1 MFLDFLFNTF
11 LYHPGNGGG
20 GGASGTGENED
31 GKEDNEKGGNNDEE
45 TITMTKAEYEAKLNQ
60 KFAEGAR
67 KAAKG
72 GDGNNPNNPQNTKP
86 GENSS
91 ENKGNNNDEIV
102 SIKNE
107 LEILKGEKLALKQG
121 VKPDYA
127 EDAVAILK
135 GKGLEISEANMKAI
149 VEKHPE
155 WKMSNDTQGSGVA
168 PLGSTGGKSNPPA
181 VNEQEQAAKMFGF

>member
-11 LYHPGNGGG
+11 LYHPGDGGSG
-20 GGASGTGENED
+20 GTSGAEEGKD
-31 GKEDNEKGGNNDEE
+31 GKDDDKNGDNNNKE

-67 KAAKG
+67 KAQIG
-72 GDGNNPNNPQNTKP
+72 GDSNTSDNPQKAKQS
-86 GENSS
+86 ENST
-91 ENKGNNNDEIV
+91 ENKDNSKDEIAT
-102 SIKNE
+102 IKNE

-121 VKPDYA
+121 VKPEYA

-135 GKGLEISEANMKAI
+135 GKGLEVSEANMKAI